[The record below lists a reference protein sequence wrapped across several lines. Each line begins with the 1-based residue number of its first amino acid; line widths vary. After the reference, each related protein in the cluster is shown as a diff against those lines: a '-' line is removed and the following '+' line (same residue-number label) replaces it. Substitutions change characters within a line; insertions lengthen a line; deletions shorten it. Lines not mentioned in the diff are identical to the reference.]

1 MYHINSHI
9 ISCIFSQRCLN
20 IISSFL
26 ILHNINNHLMQA
38 IKRFIQGLNESY
50 TRYLEPSRMIDH
62 RKRISGVRAVGVG
75 LRISRQLCLSPTY
88 LRYVYGYARRTIL
101 LSYRWNVFYTIASS
115 AITLFYKAS
124 NISSSSDAICTSS
137 RVIDTN
143 EPFNYKHDDQPI
155 DQDHRPHGSNGLRQL
170 MGGRLRQLAVRLL
183 SLLLL
188 LHSPI
193 HNPTSTSP
201 VAGQQPSSHQHAH
214 RCNHTLLRDRGYHD
228 LHLSK
233 PQLWSSMSFQS
244 MLLLLRNSIII
255 SCIVAAAVMIVAECC
270 STVLWTQYS
279 SMHHLHHSPHLLTT
293 IQHWTRHHHNHYHRL
308 MGFSSTSSS
317 LSSLFLLLI
326 ALPLFDFLFRLYPYI
341 CPIVIQDDDIALG
354 VVPSTPRG
362 LRSNDRIIAIDDEM
376 VLGRYHSIYEIT
388 RMLDDGAVG
397 DVVHVSILRIDR
409 KNEDH
414 HDMDSDSSNRGNKN
428 NDNNVVNY
436 HHYLNYQHPQRS
448 DDMGDSCNR
457 LYYQSFL
464 PSLSSLSTHLT
475 LLRHRHRHRHAVTER
490 SYALTR
496 EYLSS
501 ISPLIQRVMPSRQG
515 SYLGE
520 THVYMIL
527 S

>member
-1 MYHINSHI
+1 
-9 ISCIFSQRCLN
+9 
-20 IISSFL
+20 
-26 ILHNINNHLMQA
+26 
-38 IKRFIQGLNESY
+38 
-50 TRYLEPSRMIDH
+50 MIDQ
-62 RKRISGVRAVGVG
+62 RKRINGVRNVGVG

-88 LRYVYGYARRTIL
+88 LRYVYDYARRSIL

-115 AITLFYKAS
+115 AITLFYKVS
-124 NISSSSDAICTSS
+124 NISKSSNFTTTTTGSSSSSSCSSSSSSDAICTSS

-143 EPFNYKHDDQPI
+143 EPFNYKNDDHPI
-155 DQDHRPHGSNGLRQL
+155 DHDHRPHGSNGLRQL
-170 MGGRLRQLAVRLL
+170 MAGRLRQLAVRLL

-193 HNPTSTSP
+193 LNSTSTSP
-201 VAGQQPSSHQHAH
+201 VAGQQPSHQHAH

-228 LHLSK
+228 LYLSK

-279 SMHHLHHSPHLLTT
+279 TMHHLTT
-293 IQHWTRHHHNHYHRL
+293 IQHWTRHHHNQYHRV
-308 MGFSSTSSS
+308 MGFSSTSSL

-326 ALPLFDFLFRLYPYI
+326 AVPMFDFLFRLYPYI
-341 CPIVIQDDDIALG
+341 YPIVIKDDDDKTAG
-354 VVPSTPRG
+354 GAVASSPRG
-362 LRSNDRIIAIDDEM
+362 LRSNDHIIAIDDEM
-376 VLGRYHSIYEIT
+376 VLGRHHSIHEIT

-414 HDMDSDSSNRGNKN
+414 HHHDNIDSDSSSRDNKN
-428 NDNNVVNY
+428 NDNNVVNN
-436 HHYLNYQHPQRS
+436 HHYLNYQHPQQS
-448 DDMGDSCNR
+448 DDMSASCNR
-457 LYYQSFL
+457 WYYQSFL
-464 PSLSSLSTHLT
+464 SSLSTRLT
-475 LLRHRHRHRHAVTER
+475 LLRHRHAITER
-490 SYALTR
+490 SYAVTR

-501 ISPLIQRVMPSRQG
+501 ISPLIQQVMPSRQG

-520 THVYMIL
+520 IYVYLTL
-527 S
+527 SWLIECFP